1 MQDELSQINTPE
13 SLGVTPRFVLQH
25 NAISRSAHNFSATA
39 KKLTA
44 MAMALLPPDL
54 SSLSVAF
61 TFMDFCDAI
70 GYEKGGESYRIFKD
84 AVKECM
90 ESVIHVE
97 TPPNKKGK
105 KGWVMHHW
113 FQIAKFNSNTGICT
127 MTFDQELAEFLKE
140 FKWFYSKINLNDL
153 GCLQSRYALRIFEMG
168 KSYESLAGK
177 DGNEKDAWYFER
189 SIPEFRYLFGV
200 PDEAYQETKQFRHFV
215 IENPVKEINR
225 AGIGMEITTEGIKQ
239 GRNLKA
245 IRLNCKKTPHKTQ
258 VKRGRKKKAE
268 TADQIE
274 LPELSNKP
282 DDSRQE
288 KELEHLKE
296 LYPVE
301 FAELYQVELA
311 KGPASIPDGFKQ
323 IAAEGSALMQLKE
336 RHGIVK

>member
-1 MQDELSQINTPE
+1 MQNELEPINTPE
-13 SLGVTPRFVLQH
+13 TLGVTPRYALQY
-25 NAISRSAHNFSATA
+25 NAISRSAHSMSATA
-39 KKLTA
+39 KKLA
-44 MAMALLPPDL
+44 IMATALLPLDQP
-54 SSLSVAF
+54 STTVSF
-61 TFMDFCDAI
+61 TFTDFCKAI
-70 GYEKGGESYRIFKD
+70 GYGDGGKEYKLFTT
-84 AVKECM
+84 AVEECM
-90 ESVIHVE
+90 KTIISIE
-97 TPPNKKGK
+97 TGKTIKGK
-105 KGWVMHHW
+105 TSWEKFTW
-113 FQIAKFNSNTGICT
+113 FEYAKFNAETGVCT
-127 MTFDQELAEFLKE
+127 MRFSKELADFLKE
-140 FKWFYSKINLNDL
+140 IKKVYAKINLLDV
-153 GCLQSRYALRIFEMG
+153 GRLQSKYALRLFEMA

-177 DGNEKDAWYFER
+177 DGNEKDEWYFER
-189 SIPEFRYLFGV
+189 SIPEFRHLFGV
-200 PDEAYQETKQFRHFV
+200 PDEAYQETKRFRQFV
-215 IENPVKEINR
+215 IENPVKEINN
-225 AGIGMEITTEGIKQ
+225 AGIGMEITTEGVKQ

-282 DDSRQE
+282 DDSRQG

-296 LYPVE
+296 LYPAE